1 MNKQKL
7 TTKADQKKHKNKQT
21 QNKIKQK
28 KNKEI
33 THWFYLQPHLISF

>member
-28 KNKEI
+28 KKEI
-33 THWFYLQPHLISF
+33 TPWFYLQPHLISF

>member
-28 KNKEI
+28 KIKKS
-33 THWFYLQPHLISF
+33 LIGSIYNHI